1 MSRAFFPQAGL
12 VDSQRE
18 FINELSGLR
27 RDRYITMYEVYT
39 SYLWMAK
46 LQHQTNGRKL
56 TLVCYPD
63 CMYLREGGKLLK
75 EFPANTKPHL

>member
-1 MSRAFFPQAGL
+1 MSRSFFPQTGL

-39 SYLWMAK
+39 SSLWMAK
-46 LQHQTNGRKL
+46 LQHLTNGRKL

-63 CMYLREGGKLLK
+63 YMFLREGGKLLK
-75 EFPANTKPHL
+75 AFPDNAKPF

>member
-1 MSRAFFPQAGL
+1 MSRSFFPQTGL

-39 SYLWMAK
+39 SFLWMAK

-63 CMYLREGGKLLK
+63 QMYLREGGKLLK
-75 EFPANTKPHL
+75 AFPAEAKPF